1 MLTRPGYLLFGIVLV
16 SFLSMSASSSV
27 AAKMPQEKLV
37 GAWRLVSVET
47 IPTNGDIIYPF
58 YGKHPQGLLVYD
70 ASGWMSVQI
79 VSDPAPTKPVASSRE
94 VMLRRESSR
103 IRRILRVF
111 RNVGGDVAKG
121 TVTHHIQQS
130 LFPAERGEEGVRH
143 FEIDGDRLTLTA
155 KTHEMGE
162 EHQRKLVWER
172 VQPQP

>member
-1 MLTRPGYLLFGIVLV
+1 MLTRPGYLLIGIVLV

-47 IPTNGDIIYPF
+47 IRTNGDIIYPF

-94 VMLRRESSR
+94 EMLRAPIAEKSSR

-111 RNVGGDVAKG
+111 RNVGGG
-121 TVTHHIQQS
+121 
-130 LFPAERGEEGVRH
+130 RGER
-143 FEIDGDRLTLTA
+143 DGDASHPAVFVSGGARGRGRPTF
-155 KTHEMGE
+155 
-162 EHQRKLVWER
+162 
-172 VQPQP
+172 